1 MKRCIWFIFTI
12 VDITTHCPLL
22 AKRRDTPI
30 MAPPLRTNN
39 ARALIVAGDPA
50 LSAEAVV
57 AMSRDVRLI
66 NSAGPL
72 SSYVRTWE
80 EFHCKIFG
88 DSVDTFPLT
97 HEKIFRTGALS
108 KMVDVAPLT
117 TM

>member
-1 MKRCIWFIFTI
+1 MEHCTWCIFII
-12 VDITTHCPLL
+12 VDITTYCPLL
-22 AKRRDTPI
+22 AKRRDTPTI
-30 MAPPLRTNN
+30 APPLRANKT
-39 ARALIVAGDPA
+39 RALDVAGDPA

-88 DSVDTFPLT
+88 VSVDIIPLT
-97 HEKIFRTGALS
+97 HEKIFKVGALS
-108 KMVDVAPLT
+108 KLVDIAPLT